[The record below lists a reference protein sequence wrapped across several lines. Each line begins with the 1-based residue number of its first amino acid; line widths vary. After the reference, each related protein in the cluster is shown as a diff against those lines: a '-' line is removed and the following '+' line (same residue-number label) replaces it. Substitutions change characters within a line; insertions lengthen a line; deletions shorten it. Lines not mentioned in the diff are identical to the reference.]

1 MSEEDKGLV
10 ISKSYDVQLQD
21 FENGMLEAIGKFGLP
36 TQDILVPVPER
47 VNVFRNVEYVLNQI
61 ESIDQKERS
70 IYLSKFL
77 AAVSGGLFDAAL
89 NYLWDETISELR
101 RRVIQYD
108 IEYFYDNATHA
119 EKRKKLNGEEDIT
132 KLDDNELIQGSR
144 NIGLISELGYKHLDY
159 IRYMR
164 NWASAAHPNQN
175 QLTGLQLISWLETCI
190 KEVIS
195 LPLSNTAIE
204 IKKFLFNIK
213 NNSITHEEARQIASF
228 FLNLTKIQVN
238 NLASGFFGIY
248 TQASATPQARQ
259 NIHFLLPLLW
269 DRVDEETRNGFGIKY
284 GKFVANND
292 QESAQLS
299 RQFLEIT
306 SAISYIPASLKA
318 AEIETSIQNLLSAHR
333 GHNNFYSEP
342 VFARQLASLI
352 GQTGSVPKPVER
364 AYVIGLIEVYLTN
377 GNGVAWNAEPT
388 YLSLINNFD
397 HHQSL
402 IALLSFTVENISSRL
417 QFSLCQRKFN
427 ELLQIL
433 NNKVSAPAV
442 KELIADIQEY
452 KGPLEKLENDS
463 RIKMKVSNLL
473 KIIGETVS

>member
-1 MSEEDKGLV
+1 MSDQDNEVVVLKN
-10 ISKSYDVQLQD
+10 YDIQLQD
-21 FENGMLEAIGKFGLP
+21 FENGMLEAIGRLGLP
-36 TQDILVPVPER
+36 TLEILVPVPER
-47 VNVFRNVEYVLNQI
+47 VNVFKNVEHVLNQI
-61 ESIDQKERS
+61 ESADQKARS
-70 IYLSKFL
+70 VYLSKFL

-119 EKRKKLNGEEDIT
+119 EKRKKLNGEDDIT

-175 QLTGLQLISWLETCI
+175 QLSGLQLISWLETCI

-195 LPLSNTAIE
+195 LPLSNTTIE

-213 NNSITHEEARQIASF
+213 NNSITQEEARQIASF
-228 FLNLTKIQVN
+228 FMDLTKSQVN
-238 NLASGFFGIY
+238 NLSSGFFGIY
-248 TQASATPQARQ
+248 TQTGTNQLTRQ

-269 DRVDEETRNGFGIKY
+269 DRIDEDTRNSFGLKY

-292 QESAQLS
+292 QESAQLA
-299 RQFLEIT
+299 RQFLEIS
-306 SAISYIPASLKA
+306 SAISYIPDGLKA

-364 AYVIGLIEVYLTN
+364 IYVLSIIEVYLTN

-388 YLSLINNFD
+388 YLSLINNFNP
-397 HHQSL
+397 HQSL
-402 IALLSFTVENISSRL
+402 LALLSFTVEHISSRL
-417 QFSLCQRKFN
+417 QFTLCQRKFN
-427 ELLQIL
+427 ELLHIL

-442 KELIADIQEY
+442 KELIVDIQDFR
-452 KGPLEKLENDS
+452 GPLEKLEYDS

-473 KIIGETVS
+473 KIIGETV

>member
-1 MSEEDKGLV
+1 MSEQELIVK
-10 ISKSYDVQLQD
+10 KSYDVQLQD
-21 FENGMLEAIGKFGLP
+21 FENGMLEAIGKLGLP
-36 TQDILVPVPER
+36 TQEILVPVTER
-47 VNVFRNVEYVLNQI
+47 VNVFRNIEHVLYQI
-61 ESIDQKERS
+61 ESSDQKARS

-108 IEYFYDNATHA
+108 IEYFYDNATYA
-119 EKRKKLNGEEDIT
+119 EKRKKLNGEEDIS

-175 QLTGLQLISWLETCI
+175 QLTGLQLVSWLETCI

-195 LPLSNTAIE
+195 LPLSNTTIE

-213 NNSITHEEARQIASF
+213 NNAITQEEARQIAAF
-228 FLNLTKIQVN
+228 FLDLTIIQVN
-238 NLASGFFGIY
+238 NLAAGFFGIY
-248 TQASATPQARQ
+248 TQTSTNQQTRQ

-269 DRVDEETRNGFGIKY
+269 DRVDEETRNSFGIRY

-292 QESAQLS
+292 QESAQLA

-306 SAISYIPASLKA
+306 SAVSYIPESLKA
-318 AEIETSIQNLLSAHR
+318 AEIESSLQNLLSAHR

-352 GQTGSVPKPVER
+352 GQSGSVPKPIER
-364 AYVIGLIEVYLTN
+364 SYVMCLVEVYLTN
-377 GNGVAWNAEPT
+377 GNGTAWNAEPI
-388 YLSLINNFD
+388 YLSLINNFNP
-397 HHQSL
+397 HQSL
-402 IALLSFTVENISSRL
+402 LAILSFTVEHISSRL
-417 QFSLCQRKFN
+417 QFSLCQRKYN

-433 NNKVSAPAV
+433 SNKVSAPAV
-442 KELIADIQEY
+442 KELIADIQDF
-452 KGPLEKLENDS
+452 KAPLDRLERDS
-463 RIKMKVSNLL
+463 RIKMKVTNLL
-473 KIIGETVS
+473 KIIGDTL